1 MTTLTPTESGT
12 IRTREICRHY
22 TMGTSVIRAV
32 DGISFSAQGGEF
44 IALLGSSGSGKS
56 SLLNLIAGLDRPTS
70 GDVQVD
76 GHSLAELSSEELA
89 RYRRH
94 CVGMVFQSFNL
105 VPSMTVA
112 ENVELPLRLAETE
125 RHERAGR
132 VREALDQ
139 VGLSQRLTHRP
150 GELSG
155 GEQQRVALA
164 RALVNS
170 PRILLADEP
179 TGNLDS
185 HTGLEIMERIRDCN
199 QRLGMTVLLV
209 THERAL
215 AERFAH
221 RMLFL
226 ADGKL
231 VADQAN
237 PPHSAKAE
245 RHQWRRLTSG
255 NLHLRRQTRSRQSP
269 CGTNDSRPSMRAQV
283 QVSEGQELV
292 PIERRHRV
300 LSLPDVKGDGVHD
313 GLIECR
319 HLVRAQAFCIKQFVN
334 GARRHRRHKHSWR
347 VCPLIFLRGWW
358 CKPGA
363 ERSARSSRQNRPGA
377 YPLGQHT

>member
-1 MTTLTPTESGT
+1 MTTTSPTESGT

-22 TMGTSVIRAV
+22 TMGASVIRAV

-76 GHSLAELSSEELA
+76 GRSLAELSSEELA

-94 CVGMVFQSFNL
+94 NVGMVFQSFNL

-125 RHERAGR
+125 RRERVGR
-132 VREALDQ
+132 VHEALDQ

-185 HTGLEIMERIRDCN
+185 HTGIEIMERIRDCN
-199 QRLGMTVLLV
+199 QRLGMTILLV

-215 AERFAH
+215 AERYAR

-231 VADQAN
+231 VADETN
-237 PPHSAKAE
+237 PP
-245 RHQWRRLTSG
+245 
-255 NLHLRRQTRSRQSP
+255 
-269 CGTNDSRPSMRAQV
+269 
-283 QVSEGQELV
+283 
-292 PIERRHRV
+292 
-300 LSLPDVKGDGVHD
+300 
-313 GLIECR
+313 
-319 HLVRAQAFCIKQFVN
+319 
-334 GARRHRRHKHSWR
+334 
-347 VCPLIFLRGWW
+347 
-358 CKPGA
+358 
-363 ERSARSSRQNRPGA
+363 RPGQSGS
-377 YPLGQHT
+377 YQ

>member
-1 MTTLTPTESGT
+1 MAIPIPTESGT

-32 DGISFSAQGGEF
+32 DGISFSAQEGEF

-76 GHSLAELSSEELA
+76 GRSLADLSSEELA

-94 CVGMVFQSFNL
+94 RIGMVFQSFNL

-112 ENVELPLRLAETE
+112 ENVELPLRLAETD

-199 QRLGMTVLLV
+199 QRLGMTILLV
-209 THERAL
+209 THERTL
-215 AERFAH
+215 AERYAR

-231 VADQAN
+231 VSDQVN
-237 PPHSAKAE
+237 PP
-245 RHQWRRLTSG
+245 LPGGSG
-255 NLHLRRQTRSRQSP
+255 
-269 CGTNDSRPSMRAQV
+269 
-283 QVSEGQELV
+283 
-292 PIERRHRV
+292 
-300 LSLPDVKGDGVHD
+300 
-313 GLIECR
+313 
-319 HLVRAQAFCIKQFVN
+319 
-334 GARRHRRHKHSWR
+334 
-347 VCPLIFLRGWW
+347 
-358 CKPGA
+358 
-363 ERSARSSRQNRPGA
+363 
-377 YPLGQHT
+377 